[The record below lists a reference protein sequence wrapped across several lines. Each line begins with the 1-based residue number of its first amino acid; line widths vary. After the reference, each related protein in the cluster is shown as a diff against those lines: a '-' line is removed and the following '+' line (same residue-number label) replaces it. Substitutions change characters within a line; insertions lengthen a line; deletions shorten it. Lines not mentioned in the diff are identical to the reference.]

1 MTVILNEV
9 KNLNVILTAVGWAYL
24 PNAYIF
30 CSSGHYLQTLTALK
44 ILCISVTPFSLA
56 RHGSLRKEGKI
67 RLLDYWQFKSFC
79 TPFRFVYTNLTS
91 SNFFTGRAGFD
102 LTVSLG
108 ALAKIRLLDYWQFK
122 SFCTPFRF
130 VYTNLT
136 SSNFFTGRAGFDLTV
151 SLGAL
156 AKIRKKKLWTCRF
169 IAIRLGICVS
179 SSLFKEYSVIL
190 HIL

>member
-1 MTVILNEV
+1 M
-9 KNLNVILTAVGWAYL
+9 
-24 PNAYIF
+24 
-30 CSSGHYLQTLTALK
+30 
-44 ILCISVTPFSLA
+44 TPFSLA
-56 RHGSLRKEGKI
+56 RHGSLRKEGKSASWI
-67 RLLDYWQFKSFC
+67 IGVHKVLYSISKFYSKIS
-79 TPFRFVYTNLTS
+79 PFQQPCSHGCSLTS
-91 SNFFTGRAGFD
+91 FD
-102 LTVSLG
+102 STAAQNPPLG
-108 ALAKIRLLDYWQFK
+108 LLAFSR
-122 SFCTPFRF
+122 FCTPFRF

-156 AKIRKKKLWTCRF
+156 AKIRKKKLWTYRF

>member
-1 MTVILNEV
+1 M
-9 KNLNVILTAVGWAYL
+9 

-79 TPFRFVYTNLTS
+79 TPFKFVYTNLTS
-91 SNFFTGRAGFD
+91 SNFFTERAGFD

-136 SSNFFTGRAGFDLTV
+136 SVYTNLTSQNFFTGRAGFDLTV

-156 AKIRKKKLWTCRF
+156 AKIRKKKLWTRRF

>member
-1 MTVILNEV
+1 MGIPAQHIYLLLIRSLFTDPYSF
-9 KNLNVILTAVGWAYL
+9 KN
-24 PNAYIF
+24 PMYIRDAIF
-30 CSSGHYLQTLTALK
+30 FSS
-44 ILCISVTPFSLA
+44 PRLA
-56 RHGSLRKEGKI
+56 KKRRQI

-91 SNFFTGRAGFD
+91 SNFFTE
-102 LTVSLG
+102 
-108 ALAKIRLLDYWQFK
+108 
-122 SFCTPFRF
+122 
-130 VYTNLT
+130 
-136 SSNFFTGRAGFDLTV
+136 RAGFDLTV

-156 AKIRKKKLWTCRF
+156 AKIRKKKLWTRRF